1 MQGESSS
8 TYNLLTVVFV
18 SLAVF
23 VCACALLMMAG
34 VVRPPEAFR
43 PRTPTFPPTLVLP
56 SVTPTETPTIT
67 PTPSE
72 TPIPTATL
80 TETPTA
86 TPVEATVTA
95 PGFNPA
101 ADTQTPPPTPDVGT
115 PLPTPTQGVQG

>member
-1 MQGESSS
+1 MQGGSSS

-23 VCACALLMMAG
+23 ICACALLMIAG
-34 VVRPPEAFR
+34 VVRPPEALR
-43 PRTPTFPPTLVLP
+43 PRIATFPPTLVLP

-72 TPIPTATL
+72 TPIPSATF

-95 PGFNPA
+95 PSFNPA
-101 ADTQTPPPTPDVGT
+101 TTETPTPDVGT